1 MQSARPDALIVLIAE
16 RDRVVRELESYAL
29 EQTGFRVEFADDGQ
43 EALAR
48 IRLAPP
54 ALLITEILLPRMD
67 GLTLCRQLRDDPL
80 TQDVPVIVF
89 SVLSAQ
95 ARAQE
100 AGAKAYLRK
109 PFVESLFL
117 AMVDQALAAQG
128 HALMEIQ

>member
-1 MQSARPDALIVLIAE
+1 MQPMRPDAPVVLIAE
-16 RDRVVRELESYAL
+16 RDRVVRDLESYAL
-29 EQTGFRVEFADDGQ
+29 ERAGFRVEFVDDGH
-43 EALAR
+43 EALTR
-48 IRLAPP
+48 VQLSPP

-67 GLTLCRQLRDDPL
+67 GLTLCRQLREDAS
-80 TQDVPVIVF
+80 TRDVPVIVF

-95 ARAQE
+95 ARAEE

>member
-1 MQSARPDALIVLIAE
+1 MQSMRPDAPVVLIAE
-16 RDRVVRELESYAL
+16 RDRVVRDLESYAL
-29 EQTGFRVEFADDGQ
+29 ERVGFRVEFADDGQ

-48 IRLAPP
+48 IQLSPP
-54 ALLITEILLPRMD
+54 ALLVTEILLPRID
-67 GLTLCRQLRDDPL
+67 GLTLCRQLREDAS
-80 TQDVPVIVF
+80 TRDVPVIDF

-95 ARAQE
+95 ARAEE

-128 HALMEIQ
+128 QALMETQ

>member
-1 MQSARPDALIVLIAE
+1 MQPSRADAPIVLIAE
-16 RDRVVRELESYAL
+16 RDRVVRDLETYVL
-29 EQTGFRVEFADDGQ
+29 EHAGFRVEFADDGE

-48 IRLAPP
+48 IRLSRP

-67 GLTLCRQLRDDPL
+67 GLTLCRQLREDES
-80 TQDVPVIVF
+80 TRDVPVIVF

-95 ARAQE
+95 ARAEE

>member
-1 MQSARPDALIVLIAE
+1 MQLTRSGAPVVLIAE
-16 RDRVVRELESYAL
+16 RDRVVRDLESYAL
-29 EQTGFRVEFADDGQ
+29 ERAGFRVEFADDGQ

-48 IRLAPP
+48 VQLSLP

-67 GLTLCRQLRDDPL
+67 GLTLCRQLREDAS
-80 TQDVPVIVF
+80 TRDVPVIVL

-95 ARAQE
+95 ARAEE

-117 AMVDQALAAQG
+117 AIVDQTLAAQG
-128 HALMEIQ
+128 HALMEIP

>member
-1 MQSARPDALIVLIAE
+1 MQHTRPGARIVLIAE
-16 RDRVVRELESYAL
+16 RDRVVRDLESYAL
-29 EQTGFRVEFADDGQ
+29 ERAGFRVEFADDGQ
-43 EALAR
+43 EALLR
-48 IRLAPP
+48 IQLSLP

-67 GLTLCRQLRDDPL
+67 GLTLCRQLHEDPSTRDL
-80 TQDVPVIVF
+80 PVLVF

-95 ARAQE
+95 ARAEE

-128 HALMEIQ
+128 QALMEIQ

>member
-1 MQSARPDALIVLIAE
+1 MQLTRSGAPVVLIAE
-16 RDRVVRELESYAL
+16 RDRVVRDLESYAL
-29 EQTGFRVEFADDGQ
+29 ERAGFRVEFADDGQ

-48 IRLAPP
+48 VQLSLP

-67 GLTLCRQLRDDPL
+67 GLTLCRQLREDAS
-80 TQDVPVIVF
+80 TRDVPVIVF

-95 ARAQE
+95 ARAEE

-117 AMVDQALAAQG
+117 AIVDQTLAAQG
-128 HALMEIQ
+128 HALMEIP

>member
-1 MQSARPDALIVLIAE
+1 MQPTRPDAPIVLIAE
-16 RDRVVRELESYAL
+16 RDRVVRDLESYAL
-29 EQTGFRVEFADDGQ
+29 EQAGFRVEFADDGL

-48 IRLAPP
+48 IRLSLP

-67 GLTLCRQLRDDPL
+67 GLTLCRQLRDDPS

-95 ARAQE
+95 ARAEE
-100 AGAKAYLRK
+100 AGARACLRK

-117 AMVDQALAAQG
+117 ATVDQALATKG

>member
-1 MQSARPDALIVLIAE
+1 MQLTRPGAPIVLIAE
-16 RDRVVRELESYAL
+16 RDRLVRDLESYAL
-29 EQTGFRVEFADDGQ
+29 ERTGFRVEFADDGQ

-48 IRLAPP
+48 IRLSPP

-67 GLTLCRQLRDDPL
+67 GLTLCRQLSEDASTR
-80 TQDVPVIVF
+80 DVPVIVF
-89 SVLSAQ
+89 SVLSAK
-95 ARAQE
+95 ARAEE

-109 PFVESLFL
+109 PFIESLFL

>member
-1 MQSARPDALIVLIAE
+1 MQPAHPGAPIVLIAE
-16 RDRVVRELESYAL
+16 RDRVVRDLELYAL
-29 EQTGFRVEFADDGQ
+29 ERAGFRVEFADDGQ

-48 IRLAPP
+48 IRLSPP

-67 GLTLCRQLRDDPL
+67 GLTLCRELREDL
-80 TQDVPVIVF
+80 STRDVPVIVF

-95 ARAQE
+95 ARAAE
-100 AGAKAYLRK
+100 AGANACLRK

-117 AMVDQALAAQG
+117 ATVDRALAAQG